1 MKKLYYVFAITLLAL
16 FTIQANAQM
25 THIPDA
31 NFRQALVDLGYGAGM
46 AGEYIPTANI
56 SGITSL
62 NVSKKNIADMT
73 GIQGFASLE
82 RLLCDKNQLNSLD
95 LSNNIALESVSCSNN
110 KITVLKLRQGNK
122 LKYLYCNNNLLS
134 SLDLSESIK
143 LKEVVCY
150 TNKLESL
157 NVTKNIALT
166 ELYCDDN
173 QLQIL
178 DLSLNTAL
186 IKIHC
191 SQNLI
196 NTLNVPK
203 SSALTQLV
211 CSGNQLTSLDVS
223 KNSALTSLYCLKNKI
238 QRLDLSKNTALVIL
252 YAYENNLQTLD
263 YRNGNNE
270 NNLEFS
276 ARLNPNLTCIYV
288 DNKEADYLASWTKD
302 ETANFINNESECS
315 TLTYIPDDNFK
326 MALDELFNI
335 TGFVGDYLPTK
346 HIDAISTLDVSNKG
360 IADLTGIEDF
370 AALTNL
376 NCADNQIISLDLTEN
391 SKLTNLNC
399 SDNALTSLNL
409 PTNSVLTHLHC
420 SYNELTNLDVS
431 ASSALIELK
440 CYVNEITSL
449 DLTSNVAL
457 KIVSC
462 DNNMLKE
469 LDLRNGNNGAITS
482 FNAEGNLSLTC
493 IYVDDKTQSYLS
505 GWEKDQT
512 ADFVNNE
519 SECSTLT
526 YIPDDNFEQALI
538 DLGYDSG
545 DLDNYVPTSQ
555 ISGITSLDV
564 SMKDISDLTGIEEF
578 LALSSLECYGNK
590 LTSLDV
596 SKNTALT
603 YLDCEQNKLS
613 SLDVSNNTALTYL
626 NCGDNQITNLDLS
639 KNTVLVNISC
649 YENQLL
655 SIDIRNDNNPI
666 ITIFYATYNPNLTC
680 IYVDDKGASYLS
692 GWTKDENSNFVD
704 DETECLGFMTYIPDD
719 NFEQALIDLGYD
731 SGDLDNYVPTS
742 QISGIT
748 SLDVSMK
755 DISDLTGIEEFLAL
769 SSLECYGNKLTSLD
783 VSKNTALTYLDCE
796 QNKLSSL
803 DVSNNTALTYLNCG
817 DNQITNL
824 DLSKNTV
831 LVNISC
837 YENQLLSIDIRNDNN
852 PIITI
857 FYATYNPNLTCIYV
871 DDKGASYLSGW
882 TKDENSN
889 FVDDETECLGFMTY
903 IPDDNFEQALI
914 DLGYDSGD
922 LDNYVPTSQISGIT
936 SLDVSMKDISDLT
949 GIEEFLALSS
959 LECYGNKLTTLDLS
973 ANTALIELY
982 CNSNQLANLD
992 LAANTALTELS
1003 CQFNLLT
1010 NLDLTKN
1017 TALTYISCYNNLLTN
1032 IDVRNG
1038 NNGAITSFNAEGNLS
1053 LTCIYV
1059 DDKDASY
1066 LTAWA
1071 KEESAHFVNDE
1082 AECTALSVN
1091 DIKELAISI
1100 YPNPT
1105 NGILNFNFA
1114 GEQVQTI
1121 KLVDITGKTV
1131 LEKTNVSHSETID
1144 ISNLANGLY
1153 LVVVQTDKENISSK
1167 ILKQ

>member
-16 FTIQANAQM
+16 FTIQASAQM

-31 NFRQALVDLGYGAGM
+31 NFRNALVNLGYGAGM
-46 AGEYIPTANI
+46 DGEYIPTANI
-56 SGITSL
+56 NGITSL
-62 NVSKKNIADMT
+62 NVSERNIADMT

-143 LKEVVCY
+143 LEEVVCY

-191 SQNLI
+191 PRNLI
-196 NTLNVPK
+196 NTLNLPK

-211 CSGNQLTSLDVS
+211 CSVNQLTSLDVS

-252 YAYENNLQTLD
+252 HAYENNLQTLD

-276 ARLNPNLTCIYV
+276 AHLNPNLTCIYV

-302 ETANFINNESECS
+302 ETADFVNNESECG

-346 HIDAISTLDVSNKG
+346 YIDAISTLDVSNKG

-391 SKLTNLNC
+391 SKLTNLVC

-469 LDLRNGNNGAITS
+469 LDLRNGTNANITSFNATSNPNLTCIYVDDKTQSYLSGWEKDETADFVNNESECSTLTYIPDDNFKMALDELFNITGFVGDYLPTKYIDAISTLDVSNKGIADLTGIEDFAALTNLNCADNQIISLDLTENSKLTNLVCSDNALTSLNLPTNSVLTHLHCSYNELTNLDVSASSALIELKCYVNEITSLDLTSNVALKIVSCDNNKLKELDLRNGNNGAITS

-493 IYVDDKTQSYLS
+493 IYVDDK
-505 GWEKDQT
+505 D
-512 ADFVNNE
+512 
-519 SECSTLT
+519 
-526 YIPDDNFEQALI
+526 
-538 DLGYDSG
+538 
-545 DLDNYVPTSQ
+545 
-555 ISGITSLDV
+555 
-564 SMKDISDLTGIEEF
+564 
-578 LALSSLECYGNK
+578 
-590 LTSLDV
+590 
-596 SKNTALT
+596 
-603 YLDCEQNKLS
+603 
-613 SLDVSNNTALTYL
+613 
-626 NCGDNQITNLDLS
+626 
-639 KNTVLVNISC
+639 
-649 YENQLL
+649 
-655 SIDIRNDNNPI
+655 
-666 ITIFYATYNPNLTC
+666 
-680 IYVDDKGASYLS
+680 ASYLTAWAKEES
-692 GWTKDENSNFVD
+692 AHFV
-704 DETECLGFMTYIPDD
+704 
-719 NFEQALIDLGYD
+719 N
-731 SGDLDNYVPTS
+731 
-742 QISGIT
+742 
-748 SLDVSMK
+748 
-755 DISDLTGIEEFLAL
+755 
-769 SSLECYGNKLTSLD
+769 
-783 VSKNTALTYLDCE
+783 
-796 QNKLSSL
+796 
-803 DVSNNTALTYLNCG
+803 
-817 DNQITNL
+817 
-824 DLSKNTV
+824 
-831 LVNISC
+831 
-837 YENQLLSIDIRNDNN
+837 
-852 PIITI
+852 
-857 FYATYNPNLTCIYV
+857 
-871 DDKGASYLSGW
+871 
-882 TKDENSN
+882 
-889 FVDDETECLGFMTY
+889 DETECLGFMTY

-992 LAANTALTELS
+992 LAANTALTELT
-1003 CQFNLLT
+1003 CQINLLT